1 MKALKVIGN
10 ILVWLIVAA
19 AVCMMIFTIV
29 SVRTFNRSDR
39 SLFGYKAFIVL
50 SDSMEKTDFAAG
62 DLVLVKEVDP
72 STLEEGDIIAYTSQ
86 NDSNFG
92 ETVTHKI
99 RKLITD
105 ENGDPGFITYG
116 TTTDTDDEKAVSY
129 QYVLG
134 K

>member
-72 STLEEGDIIAYTSQ
+72 STLE
-86 NDSNFG
+86 
-92 ETVTHKI
+92 
-99 RKLITD
+99 
-105 ENGDPGFITYG
+105 
-116 TTTDTDDEKAVSY
+116 
-129 QYVLG
+129 
-134 K
+134 